1 MAVEFA
7 GRRFQY
13 AGRISPERDA
23 LGRLREHMPQS
34 RYVNR
39 QQLPLHTYGA
49 GSFCQFS
56 IIPGWRGKAGV
67 YIFLIDGTPTYIGKC
82 DNLETRINQGYG
94 SIQPRNCYRKGQ
106 ETNCRINNL
115 VLNAVK
121 RGMKLDLLFHET
133 ARRDELEALLI
144 EELSPEWNR
153 QQPRHHSLRMRE
165 SPPHLPSASARATS
179 ANATCHEE
187 VLAAAIAVTAA
198 KGRNEFSPIEIIE
211 YMKAKGSRYPESTIR
226 THVVSRCCANAPDHH
241 AVVYRYFK
249 RVGRGT
255 YRILPQR
262 TQ

>member
-1 MAVEFA
+1 
-7 GRRFQY
+7 
-13 AGRISPERDA
+13 
-23 LGRLREHMPQS
+23 MPQY
-34 RYVNR
+34 RYANR
-39 QQLPLHTYGA
+39 QGHPLHAYGE
-49 GSFCQFS
+49 GPFCRFS
-56 IIPGWRGKAGV
+56 IPRDWKGRSGV
-67 YIFLIDGTPTYIGKC
+67 YILLVDGAPKYVGKC
-82 DNLETRINQGYG
+82 ADLDRRMNREYG
-94 SIQPRNCYRKGQ
+94 SIAPRACFRKGQ
-106 ETNCRINNL
+106 QTNCRINNL
-115 VLNAVK
+115 ILNAVK

-133 ARRDELEALLI
+133 ERRDELEALLI

-198 KGRNEFSPIEIIE
+198 KGRNEFSPVEIIE